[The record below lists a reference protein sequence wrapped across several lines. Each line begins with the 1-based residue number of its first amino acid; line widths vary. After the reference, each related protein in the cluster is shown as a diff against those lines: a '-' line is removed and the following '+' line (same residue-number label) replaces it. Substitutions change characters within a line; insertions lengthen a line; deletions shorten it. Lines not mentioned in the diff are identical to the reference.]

1 MDTAERSRLKEE
13 LGKLGIQGDYLES
26 WQRREDLWRHRPQL
40 NISGIESKPAG
51 TVVPN
56 QPSDMD
62 HKYRLAVRGVLP
74 WKPSRACACKACRE
88 RDWDRV
94 VLSDEGHITMLEAVK
109 DTPVVSNGAFDS
121 FQGGSTECPE
131 CDFVAPPRIKN
142 PKLSVKTHQRQKHSK
157 KELVTA

>member
-1 MDTAERSRLKEE
+1 MNTAERQVLKRE
-13 LGKLGIQGDYLES
+13 LATFGIKGDYLEG
-26 WQRREDLWRHRPQL
+26 WQPREDLWRHTPKFNL
-40 NISGIESKPAG
+40 NGDQTRPAG
-51 TVVPN
+51 AIVPN
-56 QPSDMD
+56 QPTEWD
-62 HKYRLAVRGVLP
+62 HKLGLAKRGVLQ
-74 WKPSRACACKACRE
+74 WKPTKDCACKACRE

-142 PKLSVKTHQRQKHSK
+142 PKLSVKTHQRQKHKK